1 MKNKRLG
8 YHRYQLK
15 APSGKDTTW
24 PNVRENIG
32 TQKHLA
38 EMELEDYHCDWRLSD
53 SAIEFIVEALPK
65 GSNILEFGGGLGTLM
80 LYSRGFEL
88 LTVEEDIIFVNY
100 CHTNYC
106 FAPIKDGWYDKS
118 AVKRHVEGVV
128 FDAIIIDGPAQ
139 GERDKILDC
148 NFIDFDTPKFI
159 LIDDPHRSKDSTLL
173 DALKQNKRHQLFD
186 TYGVIFND

>member
-1 MKNKRLG
+1 MRNKRLG
-8 YHRYQLK
+8 NFHYQLRVSSRK
-15 APSGKDTTW
+15 GTTW
-24 PNVRENIG
+24 PNVREDVE

-38 EMELEDYHCDWRLSD
+38 AMELEEHNRDWRLSD

-106 FAPIKDGWYDKS
+106 FAPIKDGWYDKDE
-118 AVKRHVEGVV
+118 VKRHVEGVV
-128 FDAIIIDGPAQ
+128 FDAIIIDGPAR
-139 GERDKILDC
+139 GKRSKMLEC

-159 LIDDPHRSKDSTLL
+159 LIDDLDRDKDSTLF
-173 DALKQNKRHQLFD
+173 DTLKQNKRHQNKTLLSLSE
-186 TYGVIFND
+186 

>member
-1 MKNKRLG
+1 MENKR
-8 YHRYQLK
+8 
-15 APSGKDTTW
+15 PSSEDIAENTKQEKTTW
-24 PNVRENIG
+24 PNVREDIK

-38 EMELEDYHCDWRLSD
+38 AMELEEHNSDWRLSD

-106 FAPIKDGWYDKS
+106 FAPIKDGWYDKDE
-118 AVKRHVEGVV
+118 VKRHIEGLV
-128 FDAIIIDGPAQ
+128 FDAIIIDGPAR
-139 GERDKILDC
+139 GERNKMLDH

-159 LIDDPHRSKDSTLL
+159 LIDDIGREKESTLFN
-173 DALKQNKRHQLFD
+173 ALKQNKRHVRHQD
-186 TYGVIFND
+186 DYGVIFND